1 MKVPY
6 AARPGAG
13 FVFLVLSAALCL
25 AFFGWGLARPDLDVV
40 AQLQLEL
47 RLGRR
52 APLSGEELRL
62 LQRALCRHP
71 KLAEDLLEGDG
82 YGLISAH
89 RRGLVEHGWAYLIRT
104 VEQSQAPVQ
113 VQVPAGLK
121 KQHLKVR
128 GRTAHA
134 EIEGQA
140 SVDAPFSWTPP
151 GEGPC
156 PTLIELRTAK
166 KSEDGKKKTPALI
179 RLGGGPG

>member
-6 AARPGAG
+6 RMRPGAG
-13 FVFLVLSAALCL
+13 FVLLVCSALGCL
-25 AFFGWGLARPDLDVV
+25 GFFTWGLSRPDLDVV

-47 RLGRR
+47 RLGQRS
-52 APLSGEELRL
+52 PLSGEELRL

-82 YGLISAH
+82 YGLISGH
-89 RRGLVEHGWAYLIRT
+89 RRGLVEHGWAYLLRT
-104 VEQSQAPVQ
+104 PERSQDPVQ

-128 GRTAHA
+128 GRTAHH

-140 SVDAPFSWTPP
+140 TLESPFSWLPP
-151 GEGPC
+151 SEGPC
-156 PTLIELRTAK
+156 PTVIEIRTTK
-166 KSEDGKKKTPALI
+166 KSDDGKKKTPAQIQLE
-179 RLGGGPG
+179 RSEP